1 MAAEGLSS
9 AFHKG
14 NVFKGCEQ
22 FKNSLKINKE
32 RTRDIMVNECL
43 YI

>member
-1 MAAEGLSS
+1 MLRKNEICMAAEGLCG

-22 FKNSLKINKE
+22 FKNSLKIQA
-32 RTRDIMVNECL
+32 
-43 YI
+43 